1 MLLTSTKSVVGCN
14 LCEGRCEIFKDLT
27 GKELDLLSQNHSEAK
42 FKPGELIIK
51 QGTPS
56 NMVVLIVKGLV
67 KVFIE
72 GVEGKDLILSLV
84 TPPRFLSGPELYYG
98 KVHTYSVSALLPTEC
113 CYVEEKTFK
122 QLIWDNRSFSD
133 AFLHEFCRRS
143 VSTLNLLVNSTQKKM
158 HGRVAEGLL
167 YLSRIF
173 GSDSFNMIL
182 NKKEFGDL
190 TSMTRESAI
199 RILHQFKEEGIIELK
214 GNEIFLKEKTKLIGI
229 SNVG

>member
-1 MLLTSTKSVVGCN
+1 MVLRGKDSRQGCS
-14 LCEGRCEIFKDLT
+14 LCEERCEMFKDLT
-27 GKELDLLSQNHSEAK
+27 TKELDLLAQNHSEAK

-56 NMVVLIVKGLV
+56 NMVVLVVKGLV

-72 GVEGKDLILSLV
+72 GVEGKDLILSIV

-98 KVHTYSVSALLPTEC
+98 KVHTYSATALLPTEC
-113 CYVEEKTFK
+113 CYVEEKAFK

-173 GSDSFNMIL
+173 GSDSYNMIL

-199 RILHQFKEEGIIELK
+199 RILHQFKEEGIIELN
-214 GNEIFLKEKTKLIGI
+214 GSDVFLKDKKKLISIG
-229 SNVG
+229 NVG